1 MDAEAVRSGYGEMLE
16 EVRSKRAEARLN
28 GVIIEPMIVRPH
40 GRELIVGVIRD
51 RVFGP
56 AITVGM
62 GGRAVEV
69 LRDRGVALPPLNAFL
84 VKAMVGRTRVSRLLG
99 AFRRMPAVDA
109 QALES
114 VLLRVSEMV
123 CELPQIEEFEI
134 NPLIA
139 DESGAVAVDARA
151 VVREAQP
158 MRSRY
163 AHMAIHPYPSDL
175 VAKVELSDGTV
186 VETRP
191 IRPEDA
197 EMEQR
202 FVKGLSERSRYFRFM
217 NSVRELTPAMLMR
230 FTQIDY
236 DREMAFVAVRDGQGK
251 EEEIAVARYVTNPD
265 GRTCEFAAVV
275 ADAWQG
281 KGLGRRML
289 ETIIAVARARGL
301 EVMIGHVLA
310 TNEPMLSLCSKL
322 GFQISDHP
330 EDSTVRR
337 ATLDLARPR

>member
-1 MDAEAVRSGYGEMLE
+1 
-16 EVRSKRAEARLN
+16 
-28 GVIIEPMIVRPH
+28 
-40 GRELIVGVIRD
+40 
-51 RVFGP
+51 
-56 AITVGM
+56 M

-69 LRDRGVALPPLNAFL
+69 LRDRAVALPPLNAFL
-84 VKAMVGRTRVSRLLG
+84 VRAMVGRTRVSRLLG
-99 AFRRMPAVDA
+99 AFRRMPAVDM

-151 VVREAQP
+151 VVRDAQP

-163 AHMAIHPYPSDL
+163 AHMAIHPYPTDL
-175 VAKVELSDGTV
+175 VAKWELSDGTF

-202 FVKGLSERSRYFRFM
+202 FVKGLSDRSRYFRFM

-236 DREMAFVAVRDGQGK
+236 DREMALVAVRGK
-251 EEEIAVARYVTNPD
+251 AGEEEEIAVARYVTNPD
-265 GRTCEFAAVV
+265 GKTCEFAVV
-275 ADAWQG
+275 IADAWQR

-289 ETIIAVARARGL
+289 ETIIAVARLRGL
-301 EVMIGHVLA
+301 GVMIGHVLA
-310 TNEPMLSLCSKL
+310 TNESMLGLCVRL
-322 GFQISDHP
+322 GFRISDHP

-337 ATLDLARPR
+337 ATLDLAATRSTA